1 MTGPVRLDSPGWLI
15 EEAERSEL
23 RRIKFLPAPQ
33 RMKSCVAFARIMNEQ
48 G

>member
-1 MTGPVRLDSPGWLI
+1 MGPVRLDSPGWLI

-23 RRIKFLPAPQ
+23 RRMFLPAPQ
-33 RMKSCVAFARIMNEQ
+33 RMKSCVAFARIMDEQ